1 MDSAKRY
8 PPVLLATCPVPW
20 TPDYQLDTPL
30 FQHTVRRLVAE
41 MTPHVYVFGTAG
53 EGHAVTDA
61 QFEEITLAFHEALPP
76 EAVPMVGVI
85 SLSQGTIVER
95 IRFAYDLG
103 IRRFQISLPSWG
115 ALQDAELDA
124 FFDATCGAFP
134 DCQFLHYNLPRAK
147 RLLNGA
153 DYARLAA
160 HHSNLVAVKMGGD
173 PELLRD
179 VLTSAPELQCFFV
192 EFGYAALRDE
202 FECGYIAAMTAG
214 KPVFARRYH
223 AARGEELA
231 GMLAEVKTAHRA
243 LHDAVDACGAH
254 MDGAYDKVNAK
265 IMEADFPLRLL
276 PPYTATSD
284 EAYARFCSEVPA
296 SWLQP

>member
-1 MDSAKRY
+1 MPNPKRY
-8 PPVLLATCPVPW
+8 PSVLLATCPVPW

-30 FQHTVRRLVAE
+30 FQHTVRRIVAE
-41 MTPHVYVFGTAG
+41 MTPHVYIFGTAG

-61 QFEEITLAFHEALPP
+61 QFEEITRAFHDALPP

-85 SLSQGTIVER
+85 SLSLGTIIER
-95 IRFAYDLG
+95 IRFSYELG
-103 IRRFQISLPSWG
+103 FRTFQISLPSWG

-124 FFDATCGAFP
+124 FFDAICGGFP
-134 DCQFLHYNLPRAK
+134 DCQFLHYNLPRVK
-147 RLLNGA
+147 RVLTGA

-160 HHSNLVAVKMGGD
+160 RHPNLVAIKMGGD

-179 VLTSAPELQCFFV
+179 VITSAPELQCFFV
-192 EFGYAALRDE
+192 EFGYAGMRDE
-202 FECGYIAAMTAG
+202 FECGYIAAMAAG
-214 KPVFARRYH
+214 KPQFARRYF

-231 GMLAEVKTAHRA
+231 ALLAEVKVAHRA
-243 LHDAVDACGAH
+243 LHDAVDAVGAH

-265 IMEADFPLRLL
+265 IMEPDFPLRLL
-276 PPYTATSD
+276 PPYTATTD
-284 EAYARFCSEVPA
+284 EAYAQFCAAVPP